1 MNESGGEMLRQ
12 SVRQGTLADRADG
25 NAFLVWNF
33 PGGGRVPAA
42 GSGQSQYH
50 LFFADDLGYGDLGSY
65 NANSGVP
72 KVLLGKYLPDVFEDA
87 AIEFI
92 ELALLAGCCP
102 AKRERS
108 VLKWS
113 PGSGEA
119 PRIAVEVKWL
129 LS

>member
-1 MNESGGEMLRQ
+1 MNPGAKCLDNPCGKALWRIVLMA
-12 SVRQGTLADRADG
+12 TLSSFGISLEAVGFQRPVQASP
-25 NAFLVWNF
+25 NIIF
-33 PGGGRVPAA
+33 
-42 GSGQSQYH
+42 
-50 LFFADDLGYGDLGSY
+50 FFADDLGYGDLGSY